1 MLQNF
6 IFHNELETELQFL
19 INNSHKL
26 DGVLCFYGLPGCGKT
41 SFSKFFCNQV
51 AKETMYLDACS
62 HIFDKSSAGNIL
74 RIIQDSRITLSAFL
88 DEDYNATA
96 YWNKAIIIDE
106 FHNLSA
112 SRQDAFKITLE
123 KLSIESNYLIILIV
137 NTSKDKPLNKILTP
151 AILSRVQPVCFDIQ
165 KLHYEEVSQIIKQRY
180 PILSDEYIMETLPD
194 LRQIFKKVRLLSD

>member
-123 KLSIESNYLIILIV
+123 KLSIESNYLFILIV
-137 NTSKDKPLNKILTP
+137 NTSKDKPLAKILTA

>member
-123 KLSIESNYLIILIV
+123 KLSIESNYLFILIV
-137 NTSKDKPLNKILTP
+137 NTSKDKPLAKILTA

-165 KLHYEEVSQIIKQRY
+165 KLHYEEVSQIIKKRY

>member
-19 INNSHKL
+19 INNAHKL
-26 DGVLCFYGLPGCGKT
+26 DGVLCFYGRPGCGKT
-41 SFSKFFCNQV
+41 TFSKFFCNQV
-51 AKETMYLDACS
+51 AKETIYLDACS
-62 HIFDKSSAGNIL
+62 HIFDKTSAGNIL
-74 RIIQDSRITLSAFL
+74 KTIQDSRATLSAFL
-88 DEDYNATA
+88 NEDYNLEA

-123 KLSIESNYLIILIV
+123 KLSNEFNYLFILIV
-137 NTSKDKPLNKILTP
+137 NTSKEKTLARTLTP
-151 AILSRVQPVCFDIQ
+151 AILSRVQPICFDIQ
-165 KLHYEEVSQIIKQRY
+165 KSHYEEVSQIIKARC

>member
-41 SFSKFFCNQV
+41 SFSKYFSNLV
-51 AKETMYLDACS
+51 AKETIYLDACS
-62 HIFDKSSAGNIL
+62 HIFDKTSAGNIL
-74 RIIQDSRITLSAFL
+74 KTIQDSRVTISAFL
-88 DEDYNATA
+88 NEDYNAKA

-106 FHNLSA
+106 FHNLSP

-123 KLSIESNYLIILIV
+123 KMSKEFNYLFILIV

-165 KLHYEEVSQIIKQRY
+165 KHHFDQVTAIIKARF
-180 PILSDEYIMETLPD
+180 PILSESFIEQTLPD
-194 LRQIFKKVRLLSD
+194 LRQIFKRVRLLSD

>member
-6 IFHNELETELQFL
+6 IFHNELETELQFI
-19 INNSHKL
+19 INNAHKL
-26 DGVLCFYGLPGCGKT
+26 DGVLCFYGRPGCGKT
-41 SFSKFFCNQV
+41 TFSKFFCNQV
-51 AKETMYLDACS
+51 AKETIYLDACS
-62 HIFDKSSAGNIL
+62 HIFDKTSAGNIL
-74 RIIQDSRITLSAFL
+74 KTIQDSRATLSAFL
-88 DEDYNATA
+88 NEDYNAKA

-106 FHNLSA
+106 FHNLSP

-123 KLSIESNYLIILIV
+123 KLSIESNYLFILIV
-137 NTSKDKPLNKILTP
+137 NTSKDKPLAKILTP

-165 KLHYEEVSQIIKQRY
+165 KLHYEEVSQIIKERY

>member
-41 SFSKFFCNQV
+41 SFSKYFSNLV
-51 AKETMYLDACS
+51 AKETIYLDACS
-62 HIFDKSSAGNIL
+62 HIFDKTSAGNIL
-74 RIIQDSRITLSAFL
+74 KTIQDSRVTLSAFL
-88 DEDYNATA
+88 NEDYNAKA

-123 KLSIESNYLIILIV
+123 KLSIESNYLFILIV